1 LHIQDPELAPI
12 LALAIFLFGLAFGSF
27 LNVVIYRLPRGK
39 SVVAPRSACPGC
51 GTAIAAYDNIP
62 VVSWLVLRGRCRH
75 CQTRISPRYLLV
87 ELLNGILFLA
97 MFLEFGPTL
106 ATIKFCNFAFLLLG
120 LIFID
125 AEHKL
130 LPDRLTLTG
139 LAIGIIFSLFVPVP
153 SLLTLLMPSDWL
165 SALAPEV
172 VERIMSF
179 VEALLGA
186 GICASLLYAVGE
198 AYYRLRGVEGLG
210 FGDVKLMAMVGAF
223 LGTKLGLFVIF
234 AGSLV
239 GSLFGLAVM
248 GYIWRKRAR
257 RWRELRKLSPR
268 EARQRAWR
276 SVPVAYQ
283 RFQIPF
289 GVFLGSMAIAS
300 IFVGEPLMQWYWG
313 FFR

>member
-1 LHIQDPELAPI
+1 MHIQDPELAPI
-12 LALAIFLFGLAFGSF
+12 LALAFFLFGLAFGSF

-51 GTAIAAYDNIP
+51 GKAIAAYDNIP

-75 CQTRISPRYLLV
+75 CKTRISPRYLLV
-87 ELLNGILFLA
+87 ELLNGVLFLA
-97 MFLEFGPTL
+97 MYLEFGATL
-106 ATIKFCNFAFLLLG
+106 AAIKFCIFSFLLLG

-139 LAIGIIFSLFVPVP
+139 LAIGVVFSLLVRVPPLLTVVLP
-153 SLLTLLMPSDWL
+153 GRWSAGFDPMVALRLSSLLDSIFG
-165 SALAPEV
+165 AACC
-172 VERIMSF
+172 
-179 VEALLGA
+179 A
-186 GICASLLYAVGE
+186 GILYAVGE

-223 LGTKLGLFVIF
+223 LGAKLGLFVVF
-234 AGSLV
+234 AGSLL
-239 GSLFGLAVM
+239 GSVFGLGMMAL
-248 GYIWRKRAR
+248 IWRKRTQ
-257 RWRELRKLSPR
+257 RWRVLRKLPPH

-276 SVPVAYQ
+276 SVPIAYQ

-289 GVFLGSMAIAS
+289 GVFLGSMAIATV
-300 IFVGEPLMQWYWG
+300 FVGDPLMQWYWG

>member
-1 LHIQDPELAPI
+1 MHIQDPELAPI
-12 LALAIFLFGLAFGSF
+12 LALAVFLFGLAFGSF

-39 SVVAPRSACPGC
+39 SVVTPRSACPGC
-51 GTAIAAYDNIP
+51 GKPIAAYDNVP

-75 CQTRISPRYLLV
+75 CKTPISPRYLMV
-87 ELLNGILFLA
+87 ELLNGLLFLA
-97 MFLEFGPTL
+97 MYLAFGPAL
-106 ATIKFCNFAFLLLG
+106 ATIKFCIFAFLLLG

-139 LAIGIIFSLFVPVP
+139 LTIGILFSLFVPVP
-153 SLLTLLMPSDWL
+153 PLLTLLLPSEWL
-165 SALAPEV
+165 NALSPDV
-172 VERIMSF
+172 VERVMSL

-186 GICASLLYAVGE
+186 GICAMLLFAVGE
-198 AYYRLRGVEGLG
+198 AYYRLRGVEGMG

-234 AGSLV
+234 AGSLMGSVFGV
-239 GSLFGLAVM
+239 GVM
-248 GYIWRKRAR
+248 AFIWRKRAK
-257 RWRELRKLSPR
+257 RWRELRKLTAK
-268 EARQRAWR
+268 EARQRAWQ

-289 GVFLGSMAIAS
+289 GVFLGSMAIAAVF
-300 IFVGEPLMQWYWG
+300 IGEPLMQWYWG
-313 FFR
+313 LFR

>member
-106 ATIKFCNFAFLLLG
+106 ATIKFCIFAFLLLG

-186 GICASLLYAVGE
+186 GICASLLFAVGE